1 MLVGDGAT
9 LGLGCSP
16 GAIGP
21 KPPCGTSRTSDTVGG
36 NIIANQPLTMYLTAT
51 SIRGSVVSIGG
62 GPGPVFSPYINYP
75 IKENVI
81 GGNLLVAGWK
91 GAWFGV
97 LRNSIGGNAVLLNN
111 VGVTISEETHLP
123 DSSEIVSNSISGNLV
138 CFGNQPAAQ
147 VQAIRKAP
155 RTTSA
160 GTSTASARPSEN
172 RRVTLPRAV
181 RVLPGSPSCRSEPPC
196 DVEIQQV
203 EERGG
208 VSIAGRITRQD
219 VAPAKSRA
227 CFFWPVGC
235 RSHPGGV
242 YYRLWGRALGM
253 YGTRGCRGLA
263 SRPAATVPR

>member
-1 MLVGDGAT
+1 MIRARILLGLCAVLAAVVVAPSAASADPFEGPPICSSAGTALSGSYGNLTVTGNAYVAKGTTLNVWGNLTLAKGSCLDAFTLGTVKVGGSVLVGEGAT

-147 VQAIRKAP
+147 IGDSEGAP
-155 RTTSA
+155 NNV
-160 GTSTASARPSEN
+160 GGHKYGQCTA
-172 RRVTLPRAV
+172 L
-181 RVLPGSPSCRSEPPC
+181 
-196 DVEIQQV
+196 
-203 EERGG
+203 
-208 VSIAGRITRQD
+208 
-219 VAPAKSRA
+219 
-227 CFFWPVGC
+227 
-235 RSHPGGV
+235 
-242 YYRLWGRALGM
+242 
-253 YGTRGCRGLA
+253 
-263 SRPAATVPR
+263 